1 MNGEKHSE
9 PRDEMWD
16 RVRSIRVWLD
26 ENTGEQTPRERE
38 LLRVLKIGEEFGEV
52 AEALHGAHNAN
63 PRKGAS
69 HTMVDVSKELIDVA
83 VTTLVALDTIDP
95 EARKAFD
102 ARLQYLVERVIPP
115 SGGAA

>member
-1 MNGEKHSE
+1 
-9 PRDEMWD
+9 MWD
-16 RVRSIRVWLD
+16 RVRSIRTWLD
-26 ENTGEQTPRERE
+26 ENTSGQTQTERE

-69 HTMVDVSKELIDVA
+69 HTRADVSKELIDVA
-83 VTTLVALDTIDP
+83 VTALIALDTIDP

-102 ARLQYLVERVIPP
+102 ARLQHLVDRVVPP
-115 SGGAA
+115 SSSAA